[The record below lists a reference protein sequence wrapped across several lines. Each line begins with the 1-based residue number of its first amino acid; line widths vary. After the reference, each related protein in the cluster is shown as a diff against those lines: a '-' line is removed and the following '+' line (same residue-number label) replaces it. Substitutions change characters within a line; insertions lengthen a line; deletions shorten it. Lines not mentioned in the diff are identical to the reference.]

1 MKLLNN
7 GNNGN
12 NGKDQKEMFTRIHC
26 AWNPDHEVE
35 APAEKGIFG
44 YKPAAFPERWQV
56 VDGEVL
62 CEHCAEVARNA
73 LKKAREQQAKSN
85 GRKSKAKTTS
95 N

>member
-1 MKLLNN
+1 MKSR
-7 GNNGN
+7 NNGN

-26 AWNPDHEVE
+26 AWNFDHEVE
-35 APAEKGIFG
+35 VPAEKGILG

-62 CEHCAEVARNA
+62 CEHCAEVAQTY
-73 LKKAREQQAKSN
+73 LKNAREKCAKEN
-85 GRKSKAKTTS
+85 GRKSKGNASS